1 MAAWLLPFILAYS
14 LQLAIV
20 VAALWLLLRAVAPR
34 SAALRLRAW
43 QAALLLAVALPAGV
57 FAPLVPSQSTGTAEP
72 LLSTSIEL
80 WTGGIGLSQ
89 WTEWMVA
96 LLIAG
101 AVLRASWLALGW
113 MRLRQQL
120 ASAVSG
126 NDARFDAACD
136 AIGVRAR
143 LVWRADVSHPFTC
156 GTAPSI
162 VVVPADLAGGS
173 DATLRAIFL
182 HELMHVRRRDW
193 QSVIVEETVRALL
206 WFHPAVWLL
215 LAELRQA
222 REEVID
228 RATVRLLGS
237 RRSYLD
243 TLVALADRG
252 ELARLSPALPFFKSR
267 QLARR
272 IAALASEASMSKA
285 RAVLSSAL
293 VLTASI
299 ATIAAAARTFPL
311 PAVSAG
317 GFAGSAPVQAAAK
330 GTKRPV
336 VIDMKKAEYPESAK
350 AKKIQGDVVMDV
362 VIDAQGKVT
371 DVTVVKKLADELD
384 AAATAAIKASTFRP
398 GTKDGK
404 PVPVKVTMTVAF
416 RLK

>member
-1 MAAWLLPFILAYS
+1 MATRLLPFVVAYS

-20 VAALWLLLRAVAPR
+20 VAALWLLLRVLAAR
-34 SAALRLRAW
+34 AAALRLRAW
-43 QAALLLAVALPAGV
+43 QAALALAILLPAGA
-57 FAPLVPSQSTGTAEP
+57 FLPFTPLPSNVGGDT

-80 WTGGIGLSQ
+80 WTGGIAVAW
-89 WTEWMVA
+89 WTEWILAV
-96 LLIAG
+96 LIAG
-101 AVLRASWLALGW
+101 AALRGGWLAIGW
-113 MRLRQQL
+113 RRLKRRI
-120 ASAVSG
+120 APEAFGDDVRFA
-126 NDARFDAACD
+126 DACEAM
-136 AIGVRAR
+136 GVRAR
-143 LVWRADVSHPFTC
+143 LVWRSDISHPFTC
-156 GTAPSI
+156 GSAPPV
-162 VVVPADLAGGS
+162 VVVPADLAAEP

-193 QSVIVEETVRALL
+193 QSVIVEEAVRAAL

-252 ELARLSPALPFFKSR
+252 EPARLSPALPFFRSR

-285 RAVLSSAL
+285 RVMLSSAL
-293 VLTASI
+293 VLAASM
-299 ATIAAAARTFPL
+299 ATVAAAARTFPL
-311 PAVSAG
+311 PAISAADG
-317 GFAGSAPVQAAAK
+317 ADSAKAQAPPR
-330 GTKRPV
+330 GIKRPV
-336 VIDMKKAEYPESAK
+336 VVDMKKAEYPESAQ

-362 VIDAQGKVT
+362 VIDAQGKVS
-371 DVTVVKKLADELD
+371 DVAVVKKLADELD

-398 GTKDGK
+398 GLKDGK
-404 PVPVKVTMTVAF
+404 PVPVKVTITVTF